1 MNERKP
7 YYMFYLS
14 VQDEDIESPI
24 FQTLS
29 VKDANFD
36 GSVEEKLDKMYQQ
49 LKETYLDV
57 KSDDSELVKFYK
69 ES

>member
-1 MNERKP
+1 
-7 YYMFYLS
+7 MFYLS
-14 VQDEDIESPI
+14 VQDEDIELPI

-29 VKDANFD
+29 VKDTDFG

-49 LKETYLDV
+49 LKEKYLDM
-57 KSDDSELVKFYK
+57 KNGDSELVKFYK

>member
-1 MNERKP
+1 
-7 YYMFYLS
+7 MFYLS
-14 VQDEDIESPI
+14 VHDEDIASPI

-29 VKDANFD
+29 VKDSDFS
-36 GSVEEKLDKMYQQ
+36 GSVEEKIDKMYEQ

-69 ES
+69 EG